1 MNNFIGYIMGCNASK
16 EENYHSAATNLFS
29 CHNGTMITKD
39 DDIDDTD
46 NDNGYEDKDENGLA
60 ATLTDPHDG
69 GSLLFLGCDE
79 EEEDETAT
87 QQHQPHSGR
96 TEGGCDYIH
105 CVDPERFDFAVDAQ
119 ITKFEFVPILLQKS
133 WSVVSSPARRSRSER
148 PHYLHPPYTTTSS
161 TRSKRGRGPPALAA
175 NLAVMLQEAQELEKY
190 HHHGQHRGPPS
201 SDDDEEPHH
210 DALQQRTR
218 NTTTTTTT
226 TSTEL
231 LPPVGLPTFH
241 YLETSIAED
250 RPAPC
255 KTVVVAD
262 DDADVHDVRDDD
274 DHPMK
279 GTDDDDDE
287 EEHVR
292 NLRRRRLRQQ
302 YIGKSKSSTT
312 TNSRMLM
319 QSNKRDDS
327 SSLSTTDTNDDDWN
341 NDGAKNGTTDQHINE
356 GVILL
361 GYYDVDT
368 NDDGHDCSG
377 HYHTYS
383 SSKQNYQCQP
393 QPHKNN
399 GIFNLH

>member
-1 MNNFIGYIMGCNASK
+1 
-16 EENYHSAATNLFS
+16 
-29 CHNGTMITKD
+29 
-39 DDIDDTD
+39 
-46 NDNGYEDKDENGLA
+46 
-60 ATLTDPHDG
+60 
-69 GSLLFLGCDE
+69 
-79 EEEDETAT
+79 
-87 QQHQPHSGR
+87 
-96 TEGGCDYIH
+96 
-105 CVDPERFDFAVDAQ
+105 
-119 ITKFEFVPILLQKS
+119 
-133 WSVVSSPARRSRSER
+133 
-148 PHYLHPPYTTTSS
+148 
-161 TRSKRGRGPPALAA
+161 
-175 NLAVMLQEAQELEKY
+175 MLQEAQGLEKY
-190 HHHGQHRGPPS
+190 QHGHRGPPS
-201 SDDDEEPHH
+201 DDDEEQHHYALPH
-210 DALQQRTR
+210 LTR

-226 TSTEL
+226 EL
-231 LPPVGLPTFH
+231 LPPVVLPTFH
-241 YLETSIAED
+241 YLETRIIAED
-250 RPAPC
+250 LVPAPF
-255 KTVVVAD
+255 KTVVAD

-327 SSLSTTDTNDDDWN
+327 SSLSTTDTNDEDWN

>member
-16 EENYHSAATNLFS
+16 EENPHAAATNLFS

-46 NDNGYEDKDENGLA
+46 NEDGYEDDEDGLA

-69 GSLLFLGCDE
+69 E
-79 EEEDETAT
+79 ETAT
-87 QQHQPHSGR
+87 QQHQPHIGR

-105 CVDPERFDFAVDAQ
+105 CVDPERFDFTVDAQ

-133 WSVVSSPARRSRSER
+133 WSVVSSPSRSRSER

-161 TRSKRGRGPPALAA
+161 TRSKRGRGPPDLAA

-190 HHHGQHRGPPS
+190 HHGHRVPHS
-201 SDDDEEPHH
+201 SDDEEPHH
-210 DALQQRTR
+210 CALPQLTR
-218 NTTTTTTT
+218 NTTTTTKTT
-226 TSTEL
+226 TTTTEL
-231 LPPVGLPTFH
+231 LPPVVLPTFH
-241 YLETSIAED
+241 YIATRIAED
-250 RPAPC
+250 QPAPF
-255 KTVVVAD
+255 KTVVAAD
-262 DDADVHDVRDDD
+262 DDADVHDVRDDE

-279 GTDDDDDE
+279 CTDDDDDE

-302 YIGKSKSSTT
+302 YIGKNKSSTT
-312 TNSRMLM
+312 TNRRMLM
-319 QSNKRDDS
+319 QNNKRDDS

-356 GVILL
+356 GIILL

-383 SSKQNYQCQP
+383 STKQNYQCQP

-399 GIFNLH
+399 GIFKLH